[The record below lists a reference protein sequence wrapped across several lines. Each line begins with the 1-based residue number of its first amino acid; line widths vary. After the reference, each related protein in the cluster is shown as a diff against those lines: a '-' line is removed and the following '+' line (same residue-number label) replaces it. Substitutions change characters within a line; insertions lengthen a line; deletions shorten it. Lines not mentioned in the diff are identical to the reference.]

1 MTVAAAMAWLKV
13 APVVVSH
20 RLAIPLCP
28 TPYPYALL
36 SHGPRYA
43 QKKVNDQINTIVDS
57 CLKELQSLNRPFKYI
72 VTCVIMQKNGA
83 GMNTAATMFW
93 DSSKDGRCVVPWT
106 NKTMHVIVTVYGCAV
121 NIDNAAELD

>member
-1 MTVAAAMAWLKV
+1 MEFQADDVFSQEDVDSIVKQAITSCLGD
-13 APVVVSH
+13 VV
-20 RLAIPLCP
+20 
-28 TPYPYALL
+28 
-36 SHGPRYA
+36 YA